1 MAISTT
7 YSLLRRTLAQRMNY
21 WGGDISNNG
30 PGALSATGTKNTAID
45 INRTDP
51 DDEWDEAW
59 IVLNPGSTDQVNT
72 PTIWRR
78 VAATTGWVQSTGTFN
93 IQGSWP
99 APYTNGPPS
108 GTVYELYKVF
118 HPEAW
123 LQAVNWALSNSYPKR
138 HLGVSFEIP
147 QDQYARIV
155 KWGDLVKNLKI
166 TDPTIPPSVTE
177 IANGQGGFM
186 PGTYTFAYTLYN
198 DLGETLISPIVNLN
212 IIGTNS
218 QVAFAD
224 INPAAAVV
232 EGANYYA
239 SIVPGDAQL
248 GQLSIGNAFTTAVTP
263 PVGTIKGVNL
273 NGVISGVTF
282 VNPDGG
288 YSTFPPIYNTTN
300 VDVQELHHI
309 LRRINPGG
317 YPELWNDL
325 GSDQYKPMGGKSIM
339 LMTQGLQAYNLRFV
353 CSAAPHTMASEND
366 TTDEPPEMIYEGAES
381 YLWNLLVKTS
391 TIVNTNWQTLYKES
405 LANYREL
412 CDTYALDLP
421 RTNAFRPLIRTS
433 Y

>member
-108 GTVYELYKVF
+108 GTAYELYKVF

-166 TDPTIPPSVTE
+166 SDPTIPPSVTE